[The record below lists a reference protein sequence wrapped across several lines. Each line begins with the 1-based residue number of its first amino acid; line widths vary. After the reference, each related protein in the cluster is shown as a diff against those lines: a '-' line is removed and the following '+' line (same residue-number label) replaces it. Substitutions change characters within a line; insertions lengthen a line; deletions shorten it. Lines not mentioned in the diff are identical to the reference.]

1 MLVIRS
7 VTEADTGQYL
17 CTVQTYPPHNIIVRV
32 TVTGEAASSQQDYTR
47 TFFFLVLLG
56 CLSELMGGSVSKGP

>member
-32 TVTGEAASSQQDYTR
+32 TVTGEAFNSQRD
-47 TFFFLVLLG
+47 FGLLG
-56 CLSELMGGSVSKGP
+56 PSPAIVKFFASFR